1 MDKQSLFFTFLVAIV
16 SIVIMFQLIQF
27 LARRKNI
34 KSENHEKLS
43 LAYTIWFSSLL
54 ISFSL
59 YLKIALQQIETSIEY
74 IIYSDEVQNA
84 FLAVMEKIAIFIG
97 FTFVA
102 TFLVYYI
109 TNFTTKITF
118 TNRIESHEIENE
130 NNGYFLLKGI
140 AMILLALI
148 TLPVFEHFLMWFL
161 PRIET
166 PFYK

>member
-1 MDKQSLFFTFLVAIV
+1 MNKQSLFFTFLVAIV

-27 LARRKNI
+27 LAKRKNI
-34 KSENHEKLS
+34 KSENQEKLS
-43 LAYTIWFSSLL
+43 LTYTIWFCSLL

-59 YLKIALQQIETSIEY
+59 YLKIALQQIENAIEY

-84 FLAVMEKIAIFIG
+84 FLAVMEKIAVFTG

-109 TNFTTKITF
+109 VNFTTKITF

-130 NNGYFLLKGI
+130 NYGYFLLKGI
-140 AMILLALI
+140 AMITFVLI